1 MKHLS
6 FPTQRTHP
14 KAIIPKKIAG
24 NVAFDLHVVPDEDW
38 VVRTVEGGS
47 VERTFTL
54 FGWESHL
61 FHTGLKMAI
70 PVGHGVLYRDRSG
83 LAGKHNIHH
92 MAGAIDCMY
101 RGEWL
106 IKLVNL
112 SDKPYTF
119 YEGDRIIQCVIVNEY
134 KIDFVET
141 QDLDET
147 VRGEKGFGSS
157 GR

>member
-24 NVAFDLHVVPDEDW
+24 NVAFDLHVVPDEEWIVQD
-38 VVRTVEGGS
+38 GNG
-47 VERTFTL
+47 VERTLTL
-54 FGWESHL
+54 QPWKSHL

-92 MAGAIDCMY
+92 MAGVIDCTY

-106 IKLVNL
+106 IKLINL
-112 SDKPYTF
+112 SNKPYTF
-119 YEGDRIIQCVIVNEY
+119 HECDRIIQCVIVDEY